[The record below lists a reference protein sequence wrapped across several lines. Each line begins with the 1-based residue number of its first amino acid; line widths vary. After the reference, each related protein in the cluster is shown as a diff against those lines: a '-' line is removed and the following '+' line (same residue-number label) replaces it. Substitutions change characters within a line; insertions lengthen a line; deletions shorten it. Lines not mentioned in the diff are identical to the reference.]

1 MRSAG
6 RNAGALV
13 PLSVLLSCCCC
24 GTSCWQE
31 QVFSGFLLKRKSQ
44 ALSPVECKTPAP
56 HVGPDTELHSFRA
69 SRQGA
74 LAQCRSLRC
83 LPGEGAAFGYMYATK
98 FSHISPITT
107 QKAVFPSFQ
116 ARKCWFIT
124 SCGAQYICAVLKTLP
139 WQ

>member
-83 LPGEGAAFGYMYATK
+83 LPGEGAVRVVTRERRLATQTGAPAPAAAHHGQVRLLHLVGVMC
-98 FSHISPITT
+98 SGMCVPERISRN
-107 QKAVFPSFQ
+107 S
-116 ARKCWFIT
+116 
-124 SCGAQYICAVLKTLP
+124 
-139 WQ
+139 